1 MVNELEERR
10 KAAKAGDPWYRGLS
24 RMVETTGTLTS
35 EGEYIPHPDP
45 DKEPTGPWTALY
57 IIISK
62 LHSKLR
68 PSHGLRTTWYWN
80 KEKFAKI
87 LEEIEGNCAAVA
99 RILELDHFEAS
110 KAAAISSK
118 AAEISSRDIGLRMKT
133 LEEYNL
139 KQQQKQEEEE
149 DESGK
154 ETISKWLSPTLDFLA
169 RQKDLY
175 ENCFKSAGQWLLD
188 DDVFRRWTLG
198 QFWHLRCY
206 GEPGSGKTLL
216 SSILVNHLQERFEQS
231 PNTRVICLYLNE
243 KESKIQTLEALF
255 GSLLK
260 QLIQLD
266 CSTATYSGLRVE
278 HEKVRK
284 RGAGLARPGKCTIE
298 KFLKMELAIYER
310 VYLVVDAFDECEF
323 REELLHEITKFGLR
337 NLSLLITSR
346 QIDGE
351 KTKKVDCDACSAKE
365 LQLYY
370 SCKSC
375 KEKEF
380 DLCQLCRDKNITCG
394 DASHKLSELD
404 RVEIDI
410 FTPTDVLKRYVEEE
424 LEKEI
429 GYGSEQWDTRRHA
442 GRPDS
447 TTFGR
452 KASKD
457 PKLRERI
464 PEVIAEKA
472 AGRFLLAKLYLDSVK
487 TKETLRAIQDTLDNF
502 PEDVKDMYEESM
514 QRVQNG
520 KHHALGLKVLSR
532 VLCAYRPLSLF
543 ELQHL
548 VAITPGET
556 DFDEYEDYDQED
568 ILNSTQG
575 LITIDGDVKTVRL
588 VHLTLEEYFGDEHV
602 RNKWFP
608 NANKDFAEACLTYLN
623 YDTFSKPVSEGD
635 SYDAK
640 VEKYPFVAYASQ
652 YWGDHVRLVGSDS
665 HFYNATVRLIND
677 SHRIEACIQAAW
689 ATGRPSPGWDF
700 RGGVRGLHLC
710 AWYGLSWI
718 IGELKHEYINIDV
731 RELCYGQT
739 PLMYACRAGQVEV
752 ARELLSRGADVNL
765 ISGRGRTA
773 LFEAVEWDNAET
785 VALLLLQDNLDV
797 NAVNAK
803 QSNRTALML
812 AADLGHFN
820 TLDLLL
826 GHANI
831 DANRQD
837 IDGYTALLLATTK
850 GHEHIVRALL
860 EQAEVDMD
868 LVEYIGASSCLIRA
882 AGRNHCG
889 ILELLLNKGAN
900 PMLKDHHGGGT
911 AMLRAADKDCVSA
924 LEILL
929 GNQENLRCLDDDD
942 RTLLHGASA
951 HGCLDVVLF
960 LQQKGLNLDARDR
973 NGLTPL
979 HEASRQGH
987 VAVVDVLLVLGA
999 DSTAV
1004 DDFERTPRLVAWQH
1018 GNADIMKS
1026 LECHD
1031 AANNSNPTPTLN
1043 EAKRPVWS
1051 MAKLGLLAPLE
1062 EVITTRKS
1070 ELLETEPGS
1079 KYTAL
1084 HWATLT
1090 NQINIL
1096 KILLEKANVS
1106 PGKANRYGRTPLH
1119 FAAIR
1124 GNLPAISELL
1134 THGANVDAEDQ
1145 WGISPLFIAQAYK
1158 CFSAGVALIEGGA
1171 AVDENKINVEK
1182 MFFEAVRLGN
1192 VKVVEILL
1200 KKGADKLSR
1209 DVEGMTAMQ
1218 LAKEADNPEM
1228 IRALTLGKTF
1238 RFQVDDKELENICA
1252 SGRLIDSEVPAEHNS
1267 SAPFRSRSI
1276 GEGLS
1281 QESHQKLTM
1290 KVEI

>member
-1 MVNELEERR
+1 
-10 KAAKAGDPWYRGLS
+10 
-24 RMVETTGTLTS
+24 
-35 EGEYIPHPDP
+35 
-45 DKEPTGPWTALY
+45 
-57 IIISK
+57 
-62 LHSKLR
+62 
-68 PSHGLRTTWYWN
+68 
-80 KEKFAKI
+80 
-87 LEEIEGNCAAVA
+87 
-99 RILELDHFEAS
+99 
-110 KAAAISSK
+110 
-118 AAEISSRDIGLRMKT
+118 
-133 LEEYNL
+133 
-139 KQQQKQEEEE
+139 
-149 DESGK
+149 
-154 ETISKWLSPTLDFLA
+154 
-169 RQKDLY
+169 
-175 ENCFKSAGQWLLD
+175 
-188 DDVFRRWTLG
+188 
-198 QFWHLRCY
+198 
-206 GEPGSGKTLL
+206 
-216 SSILVNHLQERFEQS
+216 
-231 PNTRVICLYLNE
+231 
-243 KESKIQTLEALF
+243 
-255 GSLLK
+255 
-260 QLIQLD
+260 
-266 CSTATYSGLRVE
+266 
-278 HEKVRK
+278 
-284 RGAGLARPGKCTIE
+284 
-298 KFLKMELAIYER
+298 MELATYDR

-323 REELLHEITKFGLR
+323 REELLHDIKKLGLR

-351 KTKKVDCDACSAKE
+351 KPLVVDCDACPAKE
-365 LQLYY
+365 LKLYY
-370 SCKSC
+370 RCKSC
-375 KEKEF
+375 KEKEREF

-394 DASHKLSELD
+394 DGSHKLSEPD

-429 GYGSEQWDTRRHA
+429 GYGSEQWDTRLHA

-472 AGRFLLAKLYLDSVK
+472 GGKFLHAKLYLDSVK
-487 TKETLRAIQDTLDNF
+487 TKETLRAIQNTLDNF
-502 PEDVKDMYEESM
+502 PEDVEDMYEESM

-556 DFDEYEDYDQED
+556 DFDGYEDYDQED

-575 LITIDGDVKTVRL
+575 LITIDGDSKTVRL
-588 VHLTLEEYFGDEHV
+588 VHLTLEEYFSHEHV
-602 RNKWFP
+602 QNKWFP

-623 YDTFSKPVSEGD
+623 YDTFSKPVPEGD
-635 SYDAK
+635 IYEEK
-640 VEKYPFVAYASQ
+640 VENYPFVAYASQ
-652 YWGDHVRLVGSDS
+652 YWGDHVRQVGSDS
-665 HFYNATVRLIND
+665 QFYDATVRLIND

-700 RGGVRGLHLC
+700 CGGVRGLHLC
-710 AWYGLSWI
+710 AWYGLTWI
-718 IGELKHEYINIDV
+718 IGELKHEHINIDV
-731 RELCYGQT
+731 REYYYGQT

-765 ISGRGRTA
+765 ISGRGHTA
-773 LFEAVEWDNAET
+773 LFEAVKWDNEEI

-797 NAVNAK
+797 NALNAK

-812 AADLGHFN
+812 AANLGHFN

-831 DANRQD
+831 DVNRQD
-837 IDGYTALLLATTK
+837 IAGYTALLLATTK
-850 GHEHIVRALL
+850 GYEHIVRALL
-860 EQAEVDMD
+860 EHAEVDID
-868 LVEYIGASSCLIRA
+868 LFEYTGGSSCLIRA
-882 AGRNHCG
+882 AERNYCG
-889 ILELLLNKGAN
+889 ILELLLKKGAN

-960 LQQKGLNLDARDR
+960 LHKKGLNLDARDR
-973 NGLTPL
+973 NELTPL

-999 DSTAV
+999 DSTVV
-1004 DDFERTPRLVAWQH
+1004 DDFERTPRMIAWQH
-1018 GNADIMKS
+1018 GEADIIKS
-1026 LECHD
+1026 LERHD
-1031 AANNSNPTPTLN
+1031 ASKNRNPTPTLN

-1062 EVITTRKS
+1062 EVIMMRKS

-1079 KYTAL
+1079 NYTAL
-1084 HWATLT
+1084 HWATLAD
-1090 NQINIL
+1090 QINIL

-1106 PGKANRYGRTPLH
+1106 PEKANRYGRTPLH
-1119 FAAIR
+1119 FAVIR
-1124 GNLPAISELL
+1124 GSLSAISELL
-1134 THGANVDAEDQ
+1134 THGANVDPEDQ
-1145 WGISPLFIAQAYK
+1145 WGITPLFIAQASK

-1171 AVDENKINVEK
+1171 AVDENKVNVEK

-1228 IRALTLGKTF
+1228 IRALTLGKAF
-1238 RFQVDDKELENICA
+1238 RFQVDDKELENLRA
-1252 SGRLIDSEVPAEHNS
+1252 SGRPIDSEVPAEHNS
-1267 SAPFRSRSI
+1267 SAPFHSGSI
-1276 GEGLS
+1276 NGGLS
-1281 QESHQKLTM
+1281 QGSHQN
-1290 KVEI
+1290 